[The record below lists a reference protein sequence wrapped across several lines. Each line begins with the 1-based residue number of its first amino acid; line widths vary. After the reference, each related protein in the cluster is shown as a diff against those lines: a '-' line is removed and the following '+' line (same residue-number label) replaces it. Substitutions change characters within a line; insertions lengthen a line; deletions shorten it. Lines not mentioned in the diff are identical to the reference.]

1 MLKRLRRCREITFF
15 QLAVLFLSKKHIV
28 EDDVAPI
35 NATHLSVLAAFAF
48 LSQGFQ
54 PSVEIP
60 MRLENHTEVFR
71 ATLEEELQGRH
82 PVQKNTIEDD
92 TMHTLLGQVLH
103 QQRKVVPEIQI
114 GLARRVLRQ
123 GATTNVIDL

>member
-1 MLKRLRRCREITFF
+1 MLKRLRHCREIAFF

-28 EDDVAPI
+28 ENDVAPI
-35 NATHLSVLAAFAF
+35 DAAHLSMLAVPPF

-71 ATLEEELQGRH
+71 TTLEEELQGRH
-82 PVQKNTIEDD
+82 PVQKDTIEDD

-123 GATTNVIDL
+123 GATTDVIDL

>member
-1 MLKRLRRCREITFF
+1 MLKRLRRCREIAFF

-28 EDDVAPI
+28 ENDVAPI
-35 NATHLSVLAAFAF
+35 DAAHLSMLAVPPF

-71 ATLEEELQGRH
+71 TSLEEELQGRH
-82 PVQKNTIEDD
+82 PVQEDTIEDD